1 MTHRGLTIFR
11 ISYKMVLPLYYI
23 KNILFRNNK
32 VKLKWANRLFLC
44 KLIQDVFMQTNS
56 TKRRV
61 FDLFRLIY
69 FDIDPSVIENF
80 GLIFNQTIW
89 IFAD

>member
-1 MTHRGLTIFR
+1 
-11 ISYKMVLPLYYI
+11 
-23 KNILFRNNK
+23 
-32 VKLKWANRLFLC
+32 
-44 KLIQDVFMQTNS
+44 MQTNS

-89 IFAD
+89 IFADWITKKNLKFSGLNEFRIPNKKIQKTLEEIIKRLGNQKSLSGRINVCPD

>member
-1 MTHRGLTIFR
+1 
-11 ISYKMVLPLYYI
+11 
-23 KNILFRNNK
+23 
-32 VKLKWANRLFLC
+32 
-44 KLIQDVFMQTNS
+44 MQTNS